1 MNRLHTIAAGCITLV
16 MMADCNKYKAAQ
28 FNVDKPETVAVQEDI
43 DSYPALKTYINRT
56 AYPDFKF
63 GVAVN
68 LSDYTNKGVMY
79 RLANRNFDEI
89 AIGYDMKHGAVVQ
102 ANGSLALDKVK
113 DLLAAAKEAQLT
125 VYGHTLVWHAN
136 QNAAYLNSLIAPV
149 IIPGGGPTW
158 DLVTG
163 ADFETDA
170 ATNYESNTNARLSFT
185 AVGGGAGGT
194 GRALKITND
203 VVRTNDWEAQFFIKF
218 SPAVQV
224 GEQYELSMD
233 VRSDVNASFSTQ
245 AHVVPYTYKYWDFF
259 GTISSTPTWA
269 KYTKQITVTADMA
282 TCGAIAFN
290 LGKTATSY
298 YFDNITLKKYNAS
311 GGVATGTDNIA
322 NFEGDNL
329 GKTYTMTN
337 GGSGTVVNDPK
348 GESGKVLNIVGVQT
362 HPTFTV
368 NVPGGRTLGDYTSLT
383 MDFYGTGSTGLFGT
397 GMKMSINGGA
407 LVNYGSPSSF
417 GCPDGG
423 WGRAKIVLPFST
435 MALTDDQKKL
445 TSFTLAVGSG
455 TGSANYFVDNITLQ
469 WKTTGDRKIEKTPAE
484 KKTIITDALT
494 KWINGMVS
502 ACKSDVKAWDVVNE
516 PMDDGKPSE
525 LKTGIGQSNI
535 PADVFYWQ
543 DYLGKDY
550 AVTAFKLARQYGN
563 ASDIHFINDYN
574 LEYNL
579 DKCRGL
585 ISYVQ
590 YIESQGAK
598 VDGIGTQ
605 MHISTSTDKA
615 KIAEMFKLLAATGKL
630 IKISELD
637 IGVGVKTTEAT
648 AEHYKAQADMYKYV
662 IDKYF
667 ELIPAKQRYG
677 VTIWSPLDSPVNSF
691 WRAGEPIGLWNEA
704 YVRKLAYKAVAESL
718 KENTK

>member
-1 MNRLHTIAAGCITLV
+1 MNVMNRLLTIICFTTLV
-16 MMADCNKYKAAQ
+16 MMAACNKYKAAG
-28 FNVDKPETVAVQEDI
+28 FNVDKPGSVIVQEDI
-43 DSYPALKTYINRT
+43 DSYQALKTYINRT
-56 AYPDFKF
+56 AHPDFKF
-63 GVAVN
+63 GTAVN
-68 LSDYTNKGVMY
+68 LSEYLSKGVMY
-79 RLANRNFDEI
+79 RLANSNFDEI

-113 DLLAAAKEAQLT
+113 DLLAAAKQAQLT

-158 DLVTG
+158 DMVTG

-170 ATNYESNTNARLSFT
+170 APNYESNTNAKLSFT
-185 AVGGGAGGT
+185 AVGGGAGNT

-203 VVRTNDWEAQFFIKF
+203 AVRTNDWDAQFFIKF
-218 SPAVQV
+218 SPAVKA

-233 VRSDVNASFSTQ
+233 VRSDANASFSTQ
-245 AHVVPYTYKYWDFF
+245 AHVVPYTYKFYDFF

-269 KYTKQITVTADMA
+269 KYTKQITVTTDMA
-282 TCGAIAFN
+282 TAGAIAFN

-311 GGVATGTDNIA
+311 GG
-322 NFEGDNL
+322 
-329 GKTYTMTN
+329 
-337 GGSGTVVNDPK
+337 
-348 GESGKVLNIVGVQT
+348 Q
-362 HPTFTV
+362 
-368 NVPGGRTLGDYTSLT
+368 
-383 MDFYGTGSTGLFGT
+383 
-397 GMKMSINGGA
+397 
-407 LVNYGSPSSF
+407 
-417 GCPDGG
+417 
-423 WGRAKIVLPFST
+423 
-435 MALTDDQKKL
+435 
-445 TSFTLAVGSG
+445 
-455 TGSANYFVDNITLQ
+455 
-469 WKTTGDRKIEKTPAE
+469 KIEKTAAE

-516 PMDDGKPSE
+516 PMDDGKPAE

-563 ASDIHFINDYN
+563 ATDIHFINDYN

-585 ISYVQ
+585 IAYVQ

-605 MHISTSTDKA
+605 MHISTTTDKA

-630 IKISELD
+630 IKVSELD
-637 IGVGVKTTEAT
+637 MGVGVKTTEAT

-677 VTIWSPLDSPVNSF
+677 ITIWSPLDSPVSSF
-691 WRAGEPIGLWNEA
+691 WRAGEPIGLWTEA
-704 YVRKLAYKAVAESL
+704 YVRKLAYKAVAEAL

>member
-1 MNRLHTIAAGCITLV
+1 
-16 MMADCNKYKAAQ
+16 MMAACNKYKAAG
-28 FNVDKPETVAVQEDI
+28 FNVDKPGSVIVQEDI
-43 DSYPALKTYINRT
+43 DSYQALKTYINRT
-56 AYPDFKF
+56 AHPDFKF
-63 GVAVN
+63 GTAVN
-68 LSDYTNKGVMY
+68 LSEYLSKGVMY
-79 RLANRNFDEI
+79 RLANSNFDEI

-113 DLLAAAKEAQLT
+113 DLLAAAKQAQLT

-158 DLVTG
+158 DMVTG

-170 ATNYESNTNARLSFT
+170 APNYESNTNAKLSFT
-185 AVGGGAGGT
+185 AVGGGAGNT

-203 VVRTNDWEAQFFIKF
+203 AVRTNDWDAQFFIKF
-218 SPAVQV
+218 SPAVKA

-233 VRSDVNASFSTQ
+233 VRSDANASFSTQ
-245 AHVVPYTYKYWDFF
+245 AHVVPYTYKFYDFF

-269 KYTKQITVTADMA
+269 KYTKQITVTTDMA
-282 TCGAIAFN
+282 TAGAIAFN

-311 GGVATGTDNIA
+311 GG
-322 NFEGDNL
+322 
-329 GKTYTMTN
+329 
-337 GGSGTVVNDPK
+337 
-348 GESGKVLNIVGVQT
+348 Q
-362 HPTFTV
+362 
-368 NVPGGRTLGDYTSLT
+368 
-383 MDFYGTGSTGLFGT
+383 
-397 GMKMSINGGA
+397 
-407 LVNYGSPSSF
+407 
-417 GCPDGG
+417 
-423 WGRAKIVLPFST
+423 
-435 MALTDDQKKL
+435 
-445 TSFTLAVGSG
+445 
-455 TGSANYFVDNITLQ
+455 
-469 WKTTGDRKIEKTPAE
+469 KIEKTAAE

-516 PMDDGKPSE
+516 PMDDGKPAE

-563 ASDIHFINDYN
+563 ATDIHFINDYN

-585 ISYVQ
+585 IAYVQ

-605 MHISTSTDKA
+605 MHISTTTDKA

-630 IKISELD
+630 IKVSELD
-637 IGVGVKTTEAT
+637 MGVGVKTTEAT

-677 VTIWSPLDSPVNSF
+677 ITIWSPLDSPVSSF
-691 WRAGEPIGLWNEA
+691 WRAGEPIGLWTEA
-704 YVRKLAYKAVAESL
+704 YVRKLAYKAVAEAL